1 MKFPNYECGECPV
14 WLAICGDAVS
24 FTDAIDK
31 HCSKCGLYQEN
42 PTDLLST
49 CISKMCERYGEDS
62 QVDVCIE
69 EMSEL
74 TKALIKARRSRRYV
88 REAGFDGKADV
99 EEELADVLFML
110 EYIKHIFDIDEDHLQ
125 ELVTAKIKRTIERY
139 LQNEG

>member
-1 MKFPNYECGECPV
+1 MNLPNYECGECPV
-14 WLAICGDAVS
+14 WLAICSDDVS

-42 PTDLLST
+42 PTDLLCT

-74 TKALIKARRSRRYV
+74 TKALIKARRSQRYS
-88 REAGFDGKADV
+88 REANFNGRADV
-99 EEELADVLFML
+99 EEELADVYFML
-110 EYIKHIFDIDEDHLQ
+110 EYIKHIFEIDKNRLQ
-125 ELVTAKIKRTIERY
+125 TLINAKVKRTIERY
-139 LQNEG
+139 LEK